1 MENKIQIKNNAFD
14 YIRYYAALSVML
26 LHYTGYARIFS
37 DQGKSVLSIVR
48 DITLFFPG
56 VVILFALSGFLIS
69 ASREHTPDSKLF
81 FRKRILRLFPEL
93 WVCTLF
99 NLLLL
104 TILVFDRFDKSILVW
119 TVTQIFGIA
128 NTPSCLKDFATG
140 SVNGALWTIFVELQC
155 YLLILF
161 TYHFLQKLSLRGWCI
176 LLMLC
181 AFVNLLAG
189 RLASILPSFMQKL
202 LERTLFPYVIWF
214 LIGVFCYTKRAILL
228 PLLKKYCPLLFVI
241 YLFLYIAD
249 IFQYG
254 YYCSILI
261 SLLCPFIIIGL
272 AYLLPAIRIKTD
284 LSYGMF
290 LYHWIVLNLL
300 VHFNLFNKLPWL
312 VCLILFIASTL
323 VLSWCSTTFI
333 GKAVRSRAQC

>member
-37 DQGKSVLSIVR
+37 ERGASILSGIRSV
-48 DITLFFPG
+48 TLFFPG
-56 VVILFALSGFLIS
+56 VVVLFSLSGFLIS
-69 ASREHTPDSKLF
+69 ASRERTPDCKPF

-93 WVCTLF
+93 WGCTLF

-104 TILVFDRFDKSILVW
+104 SILVFDRFDKSIFVW
-119 TVTQIFGIA
+119 TITQFFGIA

-155 YLLILF
+155 YLLILVA
-161 TYHFLQKLSLRGWCI
+161 YRFLQKLSLRGWCI

-189 RLASILPSFMQKL
+189 RLAPILPSFMQKL

-214 LIGVFCYTKRAILL
+214 LIGVFCYTKRTILL

-241 YLFLYIAD
+241 YLLLYMTD
-249 IFQYG
+249 LLHYG

-261 SLLCPFIIIGL
+261 SLLCPFITIGL

-312 VCLILFIASTL
+312 VCLMLFIAFTL

-333 GKAVRSRAQC
+333 GKAFRSRAQR